1 MDWVDSIAIY
11 WFLVKLLLITTAVLI
26 AISSFDDLF
35 IDICYWCRRTYHWLT
50 GIEASETPTLESLRA
65 SEERPIALMVPVWQ
79 EADVIAQ
86 MLHNALTVFDYKNFH
101 IFVGTYPNDPDTQ
114 REVDRV
120 AASQLNIHKV
130 VGARPGPTC
139 KADCLNE
146 VITAILAFEE
156 KQGIEFAGFVL
167 QDAEDVVHPLELRLF
182 NHMVSRYDLVQ
193 IPVLPLPRPWREFTG
208 GHYKDEFS
216 ECHSKDVPVRAAL
229 TGIVPSAGVGT
240 AFSRHAILALH
251 RERDGEVFNP
261 KSLTED
267 YDISLRLRELGMRQ
281 VFVRVRVP
289 IESPS
294 ERRNP
299 GHADEYIAV
308 REYFPNRFRAAYR
321 QKARW
326 ILGIALQGWANV
338 GWKGDLATKYILFR
352 DRKALVTSQV
362 GFLAYFVVLNVV
374 AMEVVHL
381 LLPDSYWFP
390 QLVPVDSWLWWLMIV
405 NALLLSNRVLH
416 RIVFMTHLFGWRQG
430 LLSAPRQ
437 IWANVVNFFACN
449 RALRQF
455 AGHLLHGRQ
464 LGWDKTQHA
473 FPVAPGLGAQRRRPL
488 GELLLDLHAIAS
500 EQLHAVLAEQ
510 RQDPRPL
517 GHLLLDRG
525 WLNEQT
531 LERALRMQ
539 EGFEKAA

>member
-1 MDWVDSIAIY
+1 MDWVDSVAIY
-11 WFLVKLLLITTAVLI
+11 WFLVKMLLITTAVLI
-26 AISSFDDLF
+26 AFSSFDDLF
-35 IDICYWCRRTYHWLT
+35 IDICFWCRRIYQRLT
-50 GIEASETPTLESLRA
+50 GASADETPSLDILRA
-65 SEERPIALMVPVWQ
+65 AEERPIALMVPAWQ

-86 MLHNALTVFDYKNFH
+86 MLHNALTVFDYQRYH
-101 IFVGTYPNDPDTQ
+101 IFVGTYPNDLDTQ
-114 REVDRV
+114 REVDSV
-120 AASQLNIHKV
+120 AAAHPNIHKV

-146 VITAILAFEE
+146 VIASILEFEA

-167 QDAEDVVHPLELRLF
+167 QDSEDVVHPLELRLF
-182 NHMVSRYDLVQ
+182 NAMIGRYDLVQ
-193 IPVLPLPRPWREFTG
+193 IPVLPLPRPWKEFTG
-208 GHYKDEFS
+208 GHYKDEFT
-216 ECHSKDVPVRAAL
+216 ECHTKDVPVRAAL

-240 AFSRHAILALH
+240 AFSRNAILALH

-261 KSLTED
+261 GSLTED

-289 IESPS
+289 SDS
-294 ERRNP
+294 KGP

-308 REYFPNRFRAAYR
+308 REYFPNSFRAAYR

-338 GWKGDLATKYILFR
+338 GWKGNLATKYILFR

-374 AMEVVHL
+374 LMELVHL

-390 QLVPVDSWLWWLMIV
+390 QLVPVDSWLWWLMII

-416 RIVFMTHLFGWRQG
+416 RAIFMTHYYGWRQG

-455 AGHLLHGRQ
+455 AGHLLYGRH

-473 FPVAPGLGAQRRRPL
+473 FPVAPDMGRPRRRRL
-488 GELLLDLHAIAS
+488 GELLLDLEAIAS
-500 EQLHAVLAEQ
+500 EQLHHVLAEQ
-510 RQDPRPL
+510 RSDPRPL
-517 GHLLLDRG
+517 GILLLDRG

-531 LERALRMQ
+531 LKQALQMQ
-539 EGFEKAA
+539 EGYDKAA